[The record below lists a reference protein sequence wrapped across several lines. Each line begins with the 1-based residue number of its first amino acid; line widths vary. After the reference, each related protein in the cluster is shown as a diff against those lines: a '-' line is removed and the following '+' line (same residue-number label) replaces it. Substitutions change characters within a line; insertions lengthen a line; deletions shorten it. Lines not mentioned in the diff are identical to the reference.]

1 MFRGVKL
8 FKCDN
13 CKKVTIALELELGST
28 ALSQP
33 IKCPKCGSWHTSP
46 FISSKSLYKK
56 FWKQYDK

>member
-1 MFRGVKL
+1 MLRGVNL

-13 CKKVTIALELELGST
+13 CKKVTIGLDLELGAI

-46 FISSKSLYKK
+46 LFSSKSLYKK
-56 FWKQYDK
+56 IWKQYDK